1 MPSKATTQ
9 TRRGGLALTT
19 AVLIFAA
26 TLLALPGTAS
36 ANRGRGHAWGR
47 HRVASYGYAY
57 RPYYRRVA
65 YRSYYRPYYVSYYR
79 PRYREVIVGDPY
91 CYDDDIAYARPVVY
105 RSYHHYRHR
114 PRVAVSLSFG
124 SPGYYYGGYGD
135 PYCGW

>member
-1 MPSKATTQ
+1 MRNVLS
-9 TRRGGLALTT
+9 RRGGLALAT
-19 AVLIFAA
+19 AALILAA

-57 RPYYRRVA
+57 RPYY
-65 YRSYYRPYYVSYYR
+65 VSYYR

-91 CYDDDIAYARPVVY
+91 CYDDDIAYVRPVY
-105 RSYHHYRHR
+105 RTYHHYRHR

-124 SPGYYYGGYGD
+124 SPGFYYGGYGD

>member
-1 MPSKATTQ
+1 MRNVLF
-9 TRRGGLALTT
+9 RRGSLALAT
-19 AVLIFAA
+19 AALILAA

-47 HRVASYGYAY
+47 HRVACYGY
-57 RPYYRRVA
+57 PYYRRVA

-79 PRYREVIVGDPY
+79 PRYREVIVDDPY
-91 CYDDDIAYARPVVY
+91 GYDDDIAYVRPVY
-105 RSYHHYRHR
+105 RTYHHYRHR

-124 SPGYYYGGYGD
+124 SPGFYYGGYGD